1 MANELANP
9 GGRASPPSLENEGDL
24 PYVKRTILTL
34 CAAVLAGG
42 AVTAHA
48 GAASAPSK
56 PVVKD
61 SCSKSPSK
69 WQHMQCE
76 EYTHSAPGDQY
87 FGRMKL
93 SYLGINNTFHD
104 AAIEAGAYTTD
115 SGIVNK
121 IKFADD
127 ALNQWASRFP
137 NDPQLPRS
145 YFMAVQVYEK
155 IYTQPAQ
162 EKAWKYMQIL
172 VKRYPTSYFGKVEKA
187 DLARG
192 FTEHWFAMAQVCPT
206 PLPSGAPMPAA
217 SPVATPTPLP
227 QAGEPKVQ
235 IITPSCIP
243 PTTPSPL
250 PSEEPSAAPLAA
262 PSAAP
267 TARP

>member
-1 MANELANP
+1 
-9 GGRASPPSLENEGDL
+9 
-24 PYVKRTILTL
+24 VKRTILTL

-42 AVTAHA
+42 AVTMYA

-56 PVVKD
+56 TTSKD
-61 SCSKSPSK
+61 SCSKAPSK
-69 WQHMQCE
+69 WQRLQCE

-104 AAIEAGAYTTD
+104 AAIQAGAYTTD

-121 IKFADD
+121 IKFADE

-172 VKRYPTSYFGKVEKA
+172 VNRYPTSYFGKIEKA
-187 DLARG
+187 DLSRG
-192 FTEHWFAMAQVCPT
+192 FTEHWFALAQLCPT
-206 PLPSGAPMPAA
+206 PLPSGAPMPSAL
-217 SPVATPTPLP
+217 PVATPTPLP
-227 QAGEPKVQ
+227 QPGEPKVQ
-235 IITPSCIP
+235 IITPPCIP
-243 PTTPSPL
+243 PATPSPS
-250 PSEEPSAAPLAA
+250 PSPEPSASAPAPAVPAA
-262 PSAAP
+262 GPPGTPSAAP
-267 TARP
+267 TATPTARP